1 MTVPIVLCVAA
12 ALIDA
17 DNRVLIQKRPE
28 GKEYPG
34 FWEFPGGKIESGETP
49 ERALV
54 RELNEELG
62 ITTIEKALFPI
73 SFISHAR
80 PDKHIVMPL
89 FGIRNWTGLPQPCIQ
104 QELAWVRPTRLADY
118 KLLLSNIPLIA
129 PLMALI

>member
-28 GKEYPG
+28 GKEYAG
-34 FWEFPGGKIESGETP
+34 FWEFPGGKIERNETP
-49 ERALV
+49 EQALV
-54 RELNEELG
+54 RELKEELD
-62 ITTIEKALFPI
+62 INTVIKALFPI

-89 FGIRNWTGLPQPCIQ
+89 FGIRNWAGLPTPQIQ
-104 QELAWVRPTRLADY
+104 QELAWVRVPRLADY
-118 KLLLSNIPLIA
+118 NILTSNIPLIA

>member
-1 MTVPIVLCVAA
+1 MTIPVVLCVAA

-34 FWEFPGGKIESGETP
+34 FWEFPGGKIEWNETP
-49 ERALV
+49 EHALV
-54 RELNEELG
+54 RELEEELG
-62 ITTIEKALFPI
+62 IRTVPSALFAI

-89 FGIRNWTGLPQPCIQ
+89 YGIRNWTNVPVPKIN
-104 QELAWVRPTRLADY
+104 QELAWVKPPRLADY
-118 KLLLSNIPLIA
+118 NLLESNKPLLS
-129 PLMALI
+129 PLMAMI

>member
-28 GKEYPG
+28 GKEYAG
-34 FWEFPGGKIESGETP
+34 FWEFPGGKIEPNETP
-49 ERALV
+49 EQALV
-54 RELNEELG
+54 RELKEELD
-62 ITTIEKALFPI
+62 INTVIKALFPI

-89 FGIRNWTGLPQPCIQ
+89 FGIRNWAGLPTPQIQ
-104 QELAWVRPTRLADY
+104 QELAWVRVPRLADY
-118 KLLLSNIPLIA
+118 NILTSNIPLIA